1 MPCVLPV
8 LSLKIANFIST
19 TSSSGFKLKRKIFNQ
34 ILGIITS
41 FFILFLTISFFRK
54 LGNSITWGFQFQNDY
69 FLLIISLIIFL
80 LSFNLFG
87 FYELRLPF
95 KLNQTLSRL
104 NYKKYEDFLS
114 GCLLTI
120 LATPC
125 TAPFVG
131 TAVIFAFSGSYIDS
145 FLIFFFM
152 SIGMSIPLFLVL
164 LNPYIFNFFP
174 KSGKWLLYFK
184 KLMAVIFMLSGLW
197 FFSIFLNNNF
207 NNIFTFNYDSQ
218 INWKTWDLEKDPNLI
233 KDLVSENKT
242 VFLDI
247 TADWCITCLLYTSPS
262 PRD

>member
-1 MPCVLPV
+1 MPCVLPI

-19 TSSSGFKLKRKIFNQ
+19 TNSNDFKLKRKIFNQ
-34 ILGIITS
+34 ILGILTS
-41 FFILFLTISFFRK
+41 FFILFLTISIFRK

-69 FLLIISLIIFL
+69 FLLIISFIIFL

-95 KLNQTLSRL
+95 KLNQTLSRI

-131 TAVIFAFSGSYIDS
+131 TAVIFALSGSYFDS

-152 SIGMSIPLFLVL
+152 SIGMSIP
-164 LNPYIFNFFP
+164 
-174 KSGKWLLYFK
+174 
-184 KLMAVIFMLSGLW
+184 
-197 FFSIFLNNNF
+197 
-207 NNIFTFNYDSQ
+207 
-218 INWKTWDLEKDPNLI
+218 
-233 KDLVSENKT
+233 VS
-242 VFLDI
+242 
-247 TADWCITCLLYTSPS
+247 YTHL
-262 PRD
+262 RAHETG